1 MPKKGTA
8 NGNADARHQQIAK
21 PYKGNATKLSSNIKC
36 DVPVMDLLTPAT
48 IELANYVVKRLKEED
63 PGVFVQIIDQNA
75 LHQALALNHSPVP
88 QGANADASAEAF
100 RAWLINGARNVRPN
114 SQVPQNSRFSLAFH
128 QLTQGEAIDIV
139 FGQWHNQRWNVQL
152 QDNRLGGN
160 PIGQFAIVFW
170 MAGTGLRR
178 ATFTTHQ
185 NIFGLM

>member
-8 NGNADARHQQIAK
+8 NGNADARHQQIAN
-21 PYKGNATKLSSNIKC
+21 PYEGNATKLSSGIKC
-36 DVPVMDLLTPAT
+36 DVSVMDLLTPAT

-88 QGANADASAEAF
+88 QGADADASAEAF

-114 SQVPQNSRFSLAFH
+114 SQVPRNSHFSLAFH

-139 FGQWHNQRWNVQL
+139 FGQWHHQRWNVQL
-152 QDNRLGGN
+152 QDNRLGAN
-160 PIGQFAIVFW
+160 PIGEFAIVFW
-170 MAGTGLRR
+170 MAGTGLQR

-185 NIFGLM
+185 NVFG